1 MKIVFFFF
9 GKCWPEIQSEVERVT
24 KPLFFFLSGHL
35 TTDTFFLLVAFGCVN
50 FTRICFPIAKSC
62 GCGSRNVSFSSLW
75 CSHRDSDPDHSKGSI
90 GCPHFKSGS
99 ALAGNARQNRCIRRT
114 CCKRVAPLTL
124 QHWTLLPTCMYELH
138 RVYHENVSLRI
149 EICRASLTVPT
160 PMLLLGL
167 YKCVVSTRA
176 TSCVRT
182 KGAHIIQTHSSMRV
196 EAAHLWFV
204 KHLFFDPHC
213 TMSLGNNRG
222 SELVLQKKRALEWN
236 FPNWKPDPGCVS

>member
-1 MKIVFFFF
+1 MLSLGEGGSCSTWRQNQVRIKVNNISFLT
-9 GKCWPEIQSEVERVT
+9 EVSHSAYQV
-24 KPLFFFLSGHL
+24 LHGAQH
-35 TTDTFFLLVAFGCVN
+35 DLL
-50 FTRICFPIAKSC
+50 
-62 GCGSRNVSFSSLW
+62 
-75 CSHRDSDPDHSKGSI
+75 PDHSKGSI
-90 GCPHFKSGS
+90 GCRHFKSGS

-182 KGAHIIQTHSSMRV
+182 KGAKLSISQTF
-196 EAAHLWFV
+196 L
-204 KHLFFDPHC
+204 C
-213 TMSLGNNRG
+213 THPCM
-222 SELVLQKKRALEWN
+222 
-236 FPNWKPDPGCVS
+236 